1 LGVLNNESFYRSLIA
16 CSIEIVFFVLN
27 VSNIKF
33 ERLLEICKIQAFE
46 FWRIIN
52 SFIGFDAH
60 MPFPIKRHLFDIE
73 QRILRT
79 LAWKQDSIVHQIIK
93 TCISNS
99 LDGIQEENGENVS
112 SNFPQKENS
121 FLLSNKGGVKMGR
134 AKMKGAKLQ

>member
-1 LGVLNNESFYRSLIA
+1 
-16 CSIEIVFFVLN
+16 
-27 VSNIKF
+27 
-33 ERLLEICKIQAFE
+33 
-46 FWRIIN
+46 
-52 SFIGFDAH
+52 
-60 MPFPIKRHLFDIE
+60 M
-73 QRILRT
+73 RT